1 MIKKTKKVAKTNSKA
16 ANSLDQQLIN
26 TAPIQDA
33 ASTEQAPANG
43 GAPDEPDTG
52 AVAVPATPVKPVSPP
67 EVAGEE
73 DFVST
78 SLTETAPRMK
88 AYLVPPLGVMDALDG
103 KYYKPDPLL
112 ARKFDSTKYQDEAEG
127 LCARRI
133 IDQVAWEL
141 HELGK
146 KLPVYFESRSVEM
159 ASELLNALNSGIKI
173 ELPTYV
179 PLKSV
184 AQEIGVSPDDL
195 ENALRNR
202 NWGMQGNARQV
213 KNNYRYFNDEIVVE
227 STLASSLADEIAK
240 KREWEQDEEF
250 KLYKALEKLDST
262 CPPLDREAPP
272 YEDFAN

>member
-1 MIKKTKKVAKTNSKA
+1 MIKKFNLTNSSA
-16 ANSLDQQLIN
+16 AFDSSDQQPTN

-33 ASTEQAPANG
+33 ATTEQAPANG
-43 GAPDEPDTG
+43 GAPDTPDTG
-52 AVAVPATPVKPVSPP
+52 DVAVFTTPVKPVSPP
-67 EVAGEE
+67 EAAAVE

-78 SLTETAPRMK
+78 SLTETVPRMK
-88 AYLVPPLGVMDALDG
+88 AYLVPPSGVMEDLNG

-195 ENALRNR
+195 KNALHNR
-202 NWGMQGNARQV
+202 IWGMHDNARQV

-227 STLASSLADEIAK
+227 STLASSLTDEIAK
-240 KREWEQDEEF
+240 KRKWEQDEEF

-272 YEDFAN
+272 YEDFEN